1 MLMQSQAS
9 LKDDSSQFEEQILT
23 EFGNLLRNFRKR
35 CTDPDDFG
43 KRLSQERL
51 GELLGRE
58 MGMQAGYSGAAVS
71 DWERSK
77 SKVHADQRSVLVSLI
92 KILYRC
98 GGIKTLEEANR
109 FLETGN
115 YRVLN
120 RAELENTPF
129 KETLNLQPERP
140 ESVSPGIQGVLL
152 FLLGGIFSISD
163 RELQG
168 LISAEREGPTPY
180 LPRVLVSLVRRS
192 TDNLSASDLIRP
204 VMWVWAWILT
214 WWMITPSL
222 KWPFE
227 DQETARFAIILYIG
241 GSFVAPIL
249 IGALSDTKHSKFWR
263 EHNLAEA
270 AATRLY
276 TYQGAG
282 IGFHLGY
289 FGIFL
294 LNLLRYYI
302 DLHFELWLELS
313 TVAVMLLLGYAG
325 ARLVPYNLWR
335 AYGRLDLNDGKVFF
349 VFIAVG
355 PFFGFFFFE
364 YHEFLLGSIIGGLT
378 ILFTLTSLIIVMAW
392 QQYRK
397 TVKLGRTFSQRS

>member
-1 MLMQSQAS
+1 MLMKSQAS
-9 LKDDSSQFEEQILT
+9 LKDDSSQSEEQILT
-23 EFGNLLRNFRKR
+23 EFGNLLRNFRQR

-43 KRLSQERL
+43 KKLSQERL

-77 SKVHADQRSVLVSLI
+77 SKIHADQRAVLVSLI
-92 KILYRC
+92 RILYRC

-129 KETLNLQPERP
+129 KETIYLHPERP
-140 ESVSPGIQGVLL
+140 ASESPRIQRLLL
-152 FLLGGIFSISD
+152 FLLGGVFSISD
-163 RELQG
+163 SELHG

-180 LPRVLVSLVRRS
+180 WPRILVSLVRRS
-192 TDNLSASDLIRP
+192 TDTLSAAGLIRP
-204 VMWVWAWILT
+204 VMWVWAWMLT

-222 KWPFE
+222 KWPFD
-227 DQETARFAIILYIG
+227 DQETARIAIIFYIG
-241 GSFVAPIL
+241 GSFVAPIM
-249 IGALSDTKHSKFWR
+249 IGALSDTKHREFWR

-270 AATRLY
+270 VVTRLY

-289 FGIFL
+289 FGIFFF
-294 LNLLRYYI
+294 NLLRYYI
-302 DLHFELWLELS
+302 DLHFALWLELS
-313 TVAVMLLLGYAG
+313 SVAVMLILGYAG

-349 VFIAVG
+349 VFFTMG
-355 PFFGFFFFE
+355 PFFGLFFFE
-364 YHEFLLGSIIGGLT
+364 YHEFLLGSFIGGLT
-378 ILFTLTSLIIVMAW
+378 ILFTLTSLIIVIAW

-397 TVKLGRTFSQRS
+397 TVKRGGSFSQRS